1 MPVNIPKHILP
12 YLERHPL
19 QAGPLLTSVKDLSLS
34 VGWTDMRIVSLTGDA
49 SEWTV
54 IIGRKRKEDPLRAAL
69 PLPIHTTSL
78 RPSALRA
85 IFKALESFD
94 YDSLPPVMPP
104 FAPTLDEMRETLGVQ
119 LPVDGE
125 LVGEGTGADGAVK
138 TEAGAAKDN
147 KEFDKETLYTAI
159 VTGDST
165 VVYYKIAKGIKK
177 PHDIP
182 DE

>member
-1 MPVNIPKHILP
+1 MPVEVPDHLLP
-12 YLERHPL
+12 YLEKHPL

-34 VGWTDMRIVSLTGDA
+34 VGWTDLRIVSLTGEA
-49 SEWTV
+49 SEWVV
-54 IIGRKRKEDPLRAAL
+54 IIGHKRREDPLRAVL

-78 RPSALRA
+78 RPSSLRA
-85 IFKALESFD
+85 IFKAFESFD

-104 FAPTLDEMRETLGVQ
+104 FAPTLDEMREQLGVQ
-119 LPVDGE
+119 LPVNIEVHGKDEGAGE
-125 LVGEGTGADGAVK
+125 AVN
-138 TEAGAAKDN
+138 TEAETR
-147 KEFDKETLYTAI
+147 EFDKETLYTAI